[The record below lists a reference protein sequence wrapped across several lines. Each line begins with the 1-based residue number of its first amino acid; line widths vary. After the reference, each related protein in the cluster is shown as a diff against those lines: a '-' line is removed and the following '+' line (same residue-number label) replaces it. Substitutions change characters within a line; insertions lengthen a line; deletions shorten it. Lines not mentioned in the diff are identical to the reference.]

1 MAADV
6 VLCEASLH
14 QEAIALTTIRH
25 HTAVQNQATT
35 TVAVPE
41 VIIAHAAAAV
51 LAVAPEVVAVS
62 VAVAIAEVVS
72 VVAAVTAAAEV
83 AVVVVV
89 DKYL

>member
-6 VLCEASLH
+6 VLCAASLH

-41 VIIAHAAAAV
+41 VIIAHAAAV